1 MRFTACALV
10 ALTAAS
16 PALGQARDTSSATQ
30 AVLSLNEAISLARR
44 NNPTFQQSR
53 EARNRAGSALRS
65 SYASFLPD
73 VSTGFGTT
81 FREGGQEIVAGESRG
96 ASQNILTSNGYLD
109 VSAQYG
115 VATFLAP
122 KRERANLNAAE
133 ADVTAADALLR
144 FNVSTQYLNAL
155 QAQARATLQ
164 DTLLANT
171 QAQLELARARA
182 AVGAATNLDVIRAE
196 VAVGRQQ
203 VAVLRE
209 RNNVEIEKV
218 RLLQQMGVTTPMA
231 VRLTTEFPVVEPTVA
246 LNDLLATARRSNP
259 ALQSARERESS
270 ASVNVRQQQSQYIPT
285 LSLRTGI
292 TGITSRT
299 QDIDAALASARASGL
314 GAVSSCLSSDSLRT
328 GAGLTPRGN
337 CSRLAVTDAQ
347 IAGMRSEM
355 EKYPFS
361 LAQSPKSFSISLSL
375 PLFDGLQREQ
385 RLQEAN
391 AFRNDARYR
400 VKAQELQTTADVTAA
415 HLNLT
420 TAFRTVRMQEQNA
433 EAARQALALSQE
445 RFRVGADTYVA
456 LVQARSDYEQAET
469 DRFNAVYEFHR
480 ATATLESAVGRP
492 LR

>member
-1 MRFTACALV
+1 
-10 ALTAAS
+10 
-16 PALGQARDTSSATQ
+16 
-30 AVLSLNEAISLARR
+30 LSDAISLARR

-53 EARNRAGSALRS
+53 EARNRAGAALRS

-96 ASQNILTSNGYLD
+96 ASQNILTSSGSLD
-109 VSAQYG
+109 ISAQYSA
-115 VATFLAP
+115 ATFMAP

-133 ADVTAADALLR
+133 ADVTAADAQLR

-155 QAQARATLQ
+155 QAQARAALQ

-218 RLLQQMGVTTPMA
+218 RLLQQMGVTTPMT
-231 VRLTTEFPVVEPTVA
+231 VRLTTEFPVVEPTVV

-259 ALQSARERESS
+259 ALQAARERENS
-270 ASVNVRQQQSQYIPT
+270 ASVTVRQQQSQYTPT
-285 LSLRTGI
+285 LSFRTGI
-292 TGITSRT
+292 SGLTSRT
-299 QDIDAALASARASGL
+299 QDIDAAIASARESGL
-314 GAVSSCLSSDSLRT
+314 GSVSSCLTSDSLRV

-337 CSRLAVTDAQ
+337 CSRLALTDAQ
-347 IAGMRSEM
+347 VSAIRSQM

-361 LAQSPKSFSISLSL
+361 LAQSPRSFSVSLSL

-385 RLQEAN
+385 RLQEAS

-433 EAARQALALSQE
+433 EAARQALTLSQE

-469 DRFNAVYEFHR
+469 DRINAVYEFHR
-480 ATATLESAVGRP
+480 AYAALESAVGRP

>member
-1 MRFTACALV
+1 MRFTAFALL
-10 ALTAAS
+10 ALTAAG

-53 EARNRAGSALRS
+53 EARNRAGAALRS
-65 SYASFLPD
+65 AYGSFIPD

-96 ASQNILTSNGYLD
+96 ASQNILTSSGSID
-109 VSAQYG
+109 VTAQYNT
-115 VATFLAP
+115 ATFLAP

-133 ADVTAADALLR
+133 ADVSLADVTLR

-155 QAQARATLQ
+155 QAQARAVLQ

-182 AVGAATNLDVIRAE
+182 AVGAATSLDVLRAE

-203 VAVLRE
+203 VALVRE
-209 RNNVEIEKV
+209 RNSVEIEKV
-218 RLLQQMGVTTPMA
+218 RLLQQMGVPTPMT
-231 VRLTTEFPVVEPTVA
+231 VRLTTEFPVVEPTFS

-259 ALQSARERESS
+259 ALQAAHQRENSAN
-270 ASVNVRQQQSQYIPT
+270 VTVRQQQSSYLPT

-292 TGITSRT
+292 SGLTSRT
-299 QDIDAALASARASGL
+299 QDIDAALASAQA
-314 GAVSSCLSSDSLRT
+314 GALSSVGSCLTADSLRV
-328 GAGLTPRGN
+328 GAGLAARGN
-337 CSRLAVTDAQ
+337 CSQLALTPAQ
-347 IAGMRSEM
+347 LAARRSEM

-361 LAQSPKSFSISLSL
+361 LAQSPRSFSVSVSL
-375 PLFDGLQREQ
+375 PIFDGLQREQ

-400 VKAQELQTTADVTAA
+400 VRAQELQTTADVTAG
-415 HLNLT
+415 HLNLV

-469 DRFNAVYEFHR
+469 DRINAVYEFHR
-480 ATATLESAVGRP
+480 AYAALESAVGRP